1 MKRLCLWKQK
11 QTVMLGL
18 KSQNILADFWGGTAA
33 MLVALPSAIA
43 FGVTIYATI
52 GGHYGAYGAI
62 AGILGVATI
71 GIIASA
77 LGGTNRLIS
86 APSAPAVAVLSAFAL
101 TCVSQDLGADLIFV
115 MLMIVA
121 LLAGI
126 FQLLF
131 GFIGLGK
138 LIKYMPFPVV
148 SGYLSGVGLY
158 IFASQTP
165 KFLGLPLGA
174 HFWESLHAYT
184 SWQWESIVIGLM
196 TMVTMVY
203 ANKFF
208 SAIPAVVV
216 ALIAGSGV
224 YGILG
229 MVDSSLFIPNNSLVI
244 GDLRG
249 SGGVD
254 FIQMFVGRFE
264 ILKHFTLDD
273 IRFLFFPALTLAVLL
288 SIDTLKTCVILDS
301 MTHSF
306 HDSNKE
312 LIAQGSANIVSSL
325 IGGTAGS
332 GSMGPTMVNLSSG
345 AQTSLSG
352 VIEGGMAIVAFVV
365 LGTFIGWIPVA
376 ALAGILMVIGLRMID
391 RHSLKLL
398 KTSKT
403 AFDFLII
410 VIVAITALTVSLI
423 AAAGVGLLLA
433 IVLYIVQQIGASV
446 VYRQFDGTEAKS
458 KIIRS
463 NDEES
468 LLRER
473 GGEYS
478 LYELHGS
485 LFFGTAN
492 QLYTMLQQ
500 DLQYKKYIILDM
512 KRVQTVDLTA
522 AHILLQ
528 IKDILHDHN
537 GYLILSRLP
546 HKLPSGDD
554 MENYFNHVGLLK
566 HLSPIKVFDAID
578 DAIEWVENK
587 ILYENI
593 LEQQQERVLEL
604 NDFDLFKGRKLDTLA
619 EIETLLEL
627 KSFKKG
633 EVIYSQGDSTGEI
646 FLIRR
651 GLVRLMLPYNA
662 QKNVHLST
670 LTQGSF
676 FGEFSFLEGS
686 PHYTDTIAASD
697 TDLYMISRDSFDRF
711 SEHHKKASLHFMQS
725 LATVLAQRLKVTR
738 TELAEEYDV

>member
-1 MKRLCLWKQK
+1 
-11 QTVMLGL
+11 
-18 KSQNILADFWGGTAA
+18 

-52 GGHYGAYGAI
+52 GGNYGAYGAL
-62 AGILGVATI
+62 AGILGVAAI
-71 GIIASA
+71 GIVASL
-77 LGGTNRLIS
+77 LGGTSRLIS
-86 APSAPAVAVLSAFAL
+86 APSAPAVAVLSAFSL
-101 TCVSQDLGADLIFV
+101 MCVAQDFGADLIFV

-131 GFIGLGK
+131 GLVGFGK

-165 KFLGLPLGA
+165 KFLGLPQGA
-174 HFWESLHAYT
+174 LFWDSLHAYS
-184 SWQWESIVIGLM
+184 SWQWESIVVGL
-196 TMVTMVY
+196 VTIVVMMY
-203 ANKFF
+203 ADKFF
-208 SAIPAVVV
+208 RVIPAVVV
-216 ALIAGSGV
+216 ALIAGMGV

-229 MVDSSLFIPNNSLVI
+229 IIDSSLFVPNNPLVI
-244 GDLRG
+244 GDVGG
-249 SGGVD
+249 SGGID
-254 FIQMFVGRFE
+254 FIQMFLGRFD
-264 ILKHFTLDD
+264 ILKNFTLDD
-273 IRFLFFPALTLAVLL
+273 MKLLFFPALTLAALL

-332 GSMGPTMVNLSSG
+332 GTMGPTMVNISSG

-352 VIEGGMAIVAFVV
+352 VIEGVMAILAFVV
-365 LGTFIGWIPVA
+365 LGAFIGWIPVA

-391 RHSLKLL
+391 RHSLQLV

-403 AFDFLII
+403 ALDFLII

-433 IVLYIVQQIGASV
+433 IVLYIAQQIGASV

-463 NDEES
+463 NDEER
-468 LLRER
+468 LLTEKS
-473 GGEYS
+473 GEYS

-492 QLYTMLQQ
+492 QLYTMLQE

-528 IKDILHDHN
+528 IKDILHDRN

-566 HLSPIKVFDAID
+566 HLSPIKVFDDID
-578 DAIEWVENK
+578 DAIEWVERK
-587 ILYENI
+587 ILYENA
-593 LEQQQERVLEL
+593 LEEQHEKLLEL
-604 NDFDLFKGRKLDTLA
+604 DDFDLFKGRKSDTLA
-619 EIETLLEL
+619 EIETLLVA

-651 GLVRLMLPYNA
+651 GSVRLMLPFSA

-686 PHYTDTIAASD
+686 PHYTNSIAASD
-697 TDLYMISRDSFDRF
+697 TDLYMISREAFDRF